1 MFGTREE
8 LADGYITKRNY
19 GAMLGI
25 YGNTK
30 EEAVYGSQQTDSDG
44 KVLDGNRRWVLRFAP
59 GQLPPVTE
67 FWSITMYN
75 LPQRFLVDNPLN
87 RYSIGDRT
95 AGLVKGAD
103 GSLEIYMQ
111 AESPG
116 PGKESNWL
124 PAPKGPFFFVGRF
137 YGPKAEALDGR
148 WNLPALIEMK

>member
-1 MFGTREE
+1 MGRIRT
-8 LADGYITKRNY
+8 LVGDVAYDLY
-19 GAMLGI
+19 GHRLTSSLPHDQLPAHVGVI
-25 YGNTK
+25 
-30 EEAVYGSQQTDSDG
+30 
-44 KVLDGNRRWVLRFAP
+44 LDGNRRWVLRFAP

-95 AGLVKGAD
+95 TGLAKGAD

-116 PGKESNWL
+116 PGKESNWV
-124 PAPKGPFFFVGRF
+124 PTDPKRQFELMVRL
-137 YGPKAEALDGR
+137 YGPKKELLEKTWALPD
-148 WNLPALIEMK
+148 PQQMQ